1 MLKSNSP
8 VTPVATDTFRLGR
21 LDVTSRVALHDAVH
35 VLRVHH
41 ALRRGGVYA
50 AVRFRR
56 GERGVDGRDASVRRR
71 HASFACTQNTTSIE
85 LPIRKY
91 K

>member
-1 MLKSNSP
+1 
-8 VTPVATDTFRLGR
+8 
-21 LDVTSRVALHDAVH
+21 
-35 VLRVHH
+35 
-41 ALRRGGVYA
+41 VYA

-71 HASFACTQNTTSIE
+71 HASFACTQNTTSVE
-85 LPIRKY
+85 LPIWKY